1 MWDALHPTWGVTGF
15 DREIGL
21 CMRVARVS
29 DSLIPAQNSKCEQSS
44 TGNPFTYPDEGLAA
58 RLRSRSLSAVHQLH
72 A

>member
-1 MWDALHPTWGVTGF
+1 MGGDWLRQGNRSMHAR
-15 DREIGL
+15 RESERL
-21 CMRVARVS
+21 S
-29 DSLIPAQNSKCEQSS
+29 KPAQNSKCEQSS